1 MMVTRDASPLPL
13 IKRKAAR
20 RICGGEPRPGE
31 MPSNRQVRDE
41 VHALARRLLAEESP
55 EQPADHAAME
65 PAETFDR
72 FQLYERLLLP
82 LEQVRQRPAA
92 HPEGDAL
99 YHSLQVFELAR
110 EAAPYDEE
118 FLLAALLHDVGKA
131 IDPRE
136 PTAAALAALEGL
148 ITPRCAWLIENRPHA
163 QALREGTLGLRARRR
178 LEASADFDTL
188 TLLAAC
194 DQRGRRIGEPV
205 CDVHDALGYLRD
217 LAAVCGE

>member
-20 RICGGEPRPGE
+20 RICRGEPLPGE

-41 VHALARRLLAEESP
+41 VHVLAQRLLAEEAT

-65 PAETFDR
+65 ARETFER
-72 FQLYERLLLP
+72 FQLYEMLLLP

-110 EAAPYDEE
+110 EESPYDEE

-163 QALREGTLGLRARRR
+163 KALREGTLGVRARRR
-178 LEASADFDTL
+178 LEASDDCDAL

-194 DQRGRRIGEPV
+194 DQRGRRVGMPV
-205 CDVHDALGYLRD
+205 CEVDEALDYLRD
-217 LAAVCGE
+217 LAAACGE